1 MFWPLW
7 KFLDYFG
14 CLHFLCPFITLSQ
27 QHEVLTVSSW
37 YSDLCIPLLCMW
49 QTNFPCVII
58 MSINLFAA
66 LCLKV
71 TRDAWTCSYQTP
83 LFWAAQVDQ
92 LGELLYLAAEMHLL
106 EVILI
111 PIALVLRMQVLE
123 QLTEFQV
130 GKEVHLL
137 DLQTPSARHLQDT
150 PLT

>member
-1 MFWPLW
+1 M
-7 KFLDYFG
+7 
-14 CLHFLCPFITLSQ
+14 
-27 QHEVLTVSSW
+27 
-37 YSDLCIPLLCMW
+37 
-49 QTNFPCVII
+49 
-58 MSINLFAA
+58 
-66 LCLKV
+66 V
-71 TRDAWTCSYQTP
+71 TCDAWTCSYQTP